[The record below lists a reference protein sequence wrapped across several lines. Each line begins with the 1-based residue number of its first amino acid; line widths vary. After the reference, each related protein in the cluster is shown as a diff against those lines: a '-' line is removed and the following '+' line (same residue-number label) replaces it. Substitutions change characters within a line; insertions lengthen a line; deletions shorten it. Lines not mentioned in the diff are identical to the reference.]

1 MDNVDLRETNG
12 VVLAYLGDAVWEL
25 ELRKYWISKGFNLRN
40 LNIHVKECVNA
51 KTQSRI
57 YREIFPTLEEK
68 YQMLGNR
75 SKNGNIKS
83 FPRSCSVQE
92 YREATAFEALIAG
105 FYIDGRTDLI
115 ENTVRL
121 CVEERKDE
129 V

>member
-25 ELRKYWISKGFNLRN
+25 EVRKYWISKGLNLRN
-40 LNIHVKECVNA
+40 LNRRVKECVNA
-51 KTQSRI
+51 KKKSQL
-57 YREIFPTLEEK
+57 YREIFPNLEEK

-75 SKNGNIKS
+75 AKNGNIKS

-105 FYIDGRTDLI
+105 FYTDGRIDLI
-115 ENTVRL
+115 ENTLKL